1 MHFKKCTVTRAVRIE
16 YGGAFYHVMARANR
30 RERIFRNEADRLLFY
45 QTLGEACE
53 RLEGDCQQAG
63 HAQRCKREP
72 TSPPVPCPEIQVTTR
87 FKRISPVCQD
97 FLTDP
102 QCTMP
107 NAQCATPNAPQKT
120 SRRRL

>member
-1 MHFKKCTVTRAVRIE
+1 
-16 YGGAFYHVMARANR
+16 MARANR

-97 FLTDP
+97 LLTD
-102 QCTMP
+102 
-107 NAQCATPNAPQKT
+107 AQCPMHNAPHPMRHKKLAEDACEAF
-120 SRRRL
+120 SASENR